1 MKLGVALCVGLG
13 LGLGL
18 GLKLGVALGLTLGL
32 TLGVGLGVLVVVE
45 LLSVVS
51 VVSGG
56 SVGAGSVGDGS
67 TGDGSTGVDSTG
79 VGSTGEDC
87 VGAGG
92 SGTLE
97 EELALVEGTGG
108 GATEVV
114 SSRGELAGAGAAIT
128 PSSPWLGGRKNR
140 VGTAG
145 ATRGAI

>member
-1 MKLGVALCVGLG
+1 MKLGVALGV
-13 LGLGL
+13 GLGL

-56 SVGAGSVGDGS
+56 SVGTGSVGEGS
-67 TGDGSTGVDSTG
+67 TGEGSTGVDSTG
-79 VGSTGEDC
+79 VGSIGEDC

-97 EELALVEGTGG
+97 EELVLVEGTGG
-108 GATEVV
+108 GATEVL
-114 SSRGELAGAGAAIT
+114 SSRVELAGAGAAIT

-145 ATRGAI
+145 TTRGAI